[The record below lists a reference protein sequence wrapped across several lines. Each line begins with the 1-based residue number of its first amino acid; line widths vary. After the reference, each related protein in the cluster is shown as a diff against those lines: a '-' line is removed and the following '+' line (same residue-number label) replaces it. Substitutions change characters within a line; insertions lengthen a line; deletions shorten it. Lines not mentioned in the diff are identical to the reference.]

1 MDWTVLFVDCMAF
14 NGKQISKKLR
24 HAAYEISAY
33 LLNFKMI
40 LREKCLNTEFFSG
53 LYFPAFGLITERYGV
68 SLPIQSECGENTDQK
83 KLRIWTLFKHCD
95 RLKEVSFL
103 RIYKQT
109 SILPIGPPCSLGR

>member
-40 LREKCLNTEFFSG
+40 LREKCLNTEFFYG

-68 SLPIQSECGENTDQK
+68 SLPIQSECGKIRTRKNS
-83 KLRIWTLFKHCD
+83 
-95 RLKEVSFL
+95 V
-103 RIYKQT
+103 
-109 SILPIGPPCSLGR
+109 LGHFSRSEIDFF